1 MRRKRILHLIN
12 TLSSGGAERQLVTY
26 LRQESLHGY
35 ENIVVLL
42 DIEDVDSLTT
52 ENFLVPEI
60 KAEGIQVVGLGLYGS
75 GNWIRAARK
84 LRTWLKANPVDLIHT
99 NLLGPNV
106 VGRLAGYFTKTPVL
120 TTYHNLDYS
129 EEATIFHFSGSR
141 FKLIAMRQ
149 IDSFLAKR
157 TCSRVIAVSQ
167 CVADHITDQL
177 GYDSRQIRVINNPV
191 DLNHM
196 KVIQKNPKSW
206 VCEQLNIG
214 TEAIVFI
221 DICRFVYQKNLP
233 RLLDAFQGVVEFNP
247 DAHLVLIGST
257 QNTEVYKEVCDR
269 ITELGITNQV
279 HVVGT
284 SLQVADWLAGSDF
297 FVFPSLVEGMGIA
310 LAEAMSIGLPCISS
324 NVGPIPEF
332 IKNRENGLLVD
343 PKSKTEIASAMIE
356 LLSNPEFA
364 KQLGSRAKATVA
376 EMFSPHQQAQKLIA
390 VYEEIFAETGRKS
403 KPAKRL

>member
-60 KAEGIQVVGLGLYGS
+60 KAEGIQVLGLGLSGS

-177 GYDSRQIRVINNPV
+177 GYDSRQIRVINNP
-191 DLNHM
+191 M

-284 SLQVADWLAGSDF
+284 SLQVADWLAGSDI

-332 IKNRENGLLVD
+332 IENRENGLLVD
-343 PKSKTEIASAMIE
+343 PKSKTEIASAICE
-356 LLSNPEFA
+356 LLSNPAFS
-364 KQLGSRAKATVA
+364 KQLGNAAKATA
-376 EMFSPHQQAQKLIA
+376 DKMFNPYRQAQKLIA
-390 VYEEIFAETGRKS
+390 VYEEIFAETGRKRRS
-403 KPAKRL
+403 IANT

>member
-60 KAEGIQVVGLGLYGS
+60 KAEGIQVVGLGLSGS

-284 SLQVADWLAGSDF
+284 SLQVADWLAGSDI

-364 KQLGSRAKATVA
+364 KQLGSRAKSTVD
-376 EMFSPHQQAQKLIA
+376 EMFNPYRQAQKLIA
-390 VYEEIFAETGRKS
+390 VYEEIFAETGRK
-403 KPAKRL
+403 RL

>member
-60 KAEGIQVVGLGLYGS
+60 KAEGIQVVGLGLSGS

-364 KQLGSRAKATVA
+364 KQLGIRAKSTVD
-376 EMFSPHQQAQKLIA
+376 EMFNPYRQAQKLIA
-390 VYEEIFAETGRKS
+390 VYEEIFAETGRKRRS
-403 KPAKRL
+403 IANT

>member
-60 KAEGIQVVGLGLYGS
+60 KAEGIQVLGLGLSGS

-279 HVVGT
+279 HVVGP
-284 SLQVADWLAGSDF
+284 SLQVADWLAGSDI

-364 KQLGSRAKATVA
+364 KQLGSRAKSTVD
-376 EMFSPHQQAQKLIA
+376 EMFNPYRQAQKLVA
-390 VYEEIFAETGRKS
+390 LYEEIFAETARKRRS
-403 KPAKRL
+403 IANT

>member
-60 KAEGIQVVGLGLYGS
+60 KAEGIQVLGLGLSGS

-284 SLQVADWLAGSDF
+284 SLQVADWLAGSDI

-364 KQLGSRAKATVA
+364 KQLGSRAKSTVD
-376 EMFSPHQQAQKLIA
+376 EMFNPYRQAQKLVA
-390 VYEEIFAETGRKS
+390 VYEEIFAETGRKRRS
-403 KPAKRL
+403 IANT

>member
-60 KAEGIQVVGLGLYGS
+60 KAEGIQVLGLGLSGS

-120 TTYHNLDYS
+120 TTYHSLDYLP
-129 EEATIFHFSGSR
+129 EAAIYHFSGNIL
-141 FKLIAMRQ
+141 KLRLMRR
-149 IDSFLAKR
+149 IDQFLAR
-157 TCSRVIAVSQ
+157 QACPRVVAVSQ
-167 CVADHITDQL
+167 CVADHIHEYLNYPLDKIRLIYNPIDPCHMQVTHSNCRDWVREQIGVGSDARVVL
-177 GYDSRQIRVINNPV
+177 NVSRLDFRK
-191 DLNHM
+191 NH
-196 KVIQKNPKSW
+196 K
-206 VCEQLNIG
+206 
-214 TEAIVFI
+214 
-221 DICRFVYQKNLP
+221 
-233 RLLDAFQGVVEFNP
+233 LLVESFAEAFQNDP
-247 DAHLVLIGST
+247 DTHLVLVGST
-257 QNTEVYKEVCDR
+257 NNRKLKNELLTS
-269 ITELGITNQV
+269 ITELKLTNQV
-279 HVVGT
+279 HVVGP
-284 SLQVADWLAGSDF
+284 SLQVADWLAGSDI

-364 KQLGSRAKATVA
+364 KQLGSRAKSTVD
-376 EMFSPHQQAQKLIA
+376 EMFNPLQQSQKLVA
-390 VYEEIFAETGRKS
+390 VYEEIFAETGRKRRS
-403 KPAKRL
+403 IANT

>member
-60 KAEGIQVVGLGLYGS
+60 KAEGIQVVGLGLSGS

-149 IDSFLAKR
+149 IDSFLANR

-279 HVVGT
+279 HVVGP
-284 SLQVADWLAGSDF
+284 SLQVADWLAGSDI

-364 KQLGSRAKATVA
+364 KQLGSRAKSTVD
-376 EMFSPHQQAQKLIA
+376 EMFNPYRQAQKLVA
-390 VYEEIFAETGRKS
+390 VYEEIFAETGRKRRS
-403 KPAKRL
+403 IANT

>member
-60 KAEGIQVVGLGLYGS
+60 KAEGIQVLGLGLSGS

>member
-60 KAEGIQVVGLGLYGS
+60 KAEGIQVVGLGLSGS

-284 SLQVADWLAGSDF
+284 SLQVADWLAGSDI

-364 KQLGSRAKATVA
+364 KQLGIRAKSTVD
-376 EMFSPHQQAQKLIA
+376 EMFNPYRQAQKLIA
-390 VYEEIFAETGRKS
+390 VYEEIFAETGRKRRS
-403 KPAKRL
+403 IANT

>member
-26 LRQESLHGY
+26 LRQESLRGY

-60 KAEGIQVVGLGLYGS
+60 KAEGIQVVGLGLSGS

-279 HVVGT
+279 HVVGP
-284 SLQVADWLAGSDF
+284 SLQVADWLAGSDI

-390 VYEEIFAETGRKS
+390 VYEEIFAETDRKS

>member
-60 KAEGIQVVGLGLYGS
+60 KAEGIQVVGLGLSGS

-279 HVVGT
+279 HVVGP
-284 SLQVADWLAGSDF
+284 SLQVADWLAGSDI

-364 KQLGSRAKATVA
+364 KQLGSRAKSTVD
-376 EMFSPHQQAQKLIA
+376 EMFNPYRQAQKLVA
-390 VYEEIFAETGRKS
+390 VYEEIFAETGRKRRS
-403 KPAKRL
+403 IANT

>member
-52 ENFLVPEI
+52 ENLLVPEI
-60 KAEGIQVVGLGLYGS
+60 KAEGIQVLGLGLSGS

-279 HVVGT
+279 HVVGP
-284 SLQVADWLAGSDF
+284 SLQVADWLAGSDI

-364 KQLGSRAKATVA
+364 KQLGSRAKSTVD
-376 EMFSPHQQAQKLIA
+376 EMFNPNRQAQKLVA
-390 VYEEIFAETGRKS
+390 LYEEIFAETGRKRRS
-403 KPAKRL
+403 IANT